1 MFLTI
6 LLLLQGSLNT
16 SFKSNKTIE
25 NPKKTEWKF
34 VKPFVN
40 IFKEKTSSYKLE
52 KNELSIQKYLGDPV
66 FFTSTDLMNKYSN
79 KKGNHI
85 FLGYVFS
92 LYSLL
97 KKKFGSFFSI
107 DVWNPYD
114 FRKLLWN
121 KIFFAFLI
129 VLFFEIPLNISFHT
143 TNQFSFVVIA
153 MVFCDMLI
161 NLNSAFYT
169 SGNLVVDRKIIVQH
183 YFSRFFAIDLL
194 TLVITLLTL
203 IFESSS
209 EMDFLQFSKL
219 LLYGNSKKLIK
230 IHKTLDEKY
239 KLYYRLAGVLE
250 IIEQICYSVFI
261 IHLFACGFYWV
272 SSLRKNFE
280 DDSWISEMGLTKES
294 WLKNYLFA
302 FYWSTIT
309 IMTVGY
315 GDVTPKNDWER
326 VFTILTAIG
335 GCGFFAFNVSTIGR
349 IFEKMN
355 RDNEQFR
362 ENNNIITKYMEKK
375 KINENM
381 QLKIKAYL
389 RHFWKE
395 EKIQDDEKQAQ
406 VIGHLTKS
414 LQLELLYE
422 ANSKIL
428 YGFPLFYSNF
438 SERTIKKSVHCLKE
452 LRFSPGDMIYDVFIL
467 II

>member
-1 MFLTI
+1 
-6 LLLLQGSLNT
+6 
-16 SFKSNKTIE
+16 
-25 NPKKTEWKF
+25 
-34 VKPFVN
+34 
-40 IFKEKTSSYKLE
+40 
-52 KNELSIQKYLGDPV
+52 
-66 FFTSTDLMNKYSN
+66 
-79 KKGNHI
+79 
-85 FLGYVFS
+85 
-92 LYSLL
+92 
-97 KKKFGSFFSI
+97 
-107 DVWNPYD
+107 
-114 FRKLLWN
+114 
-121 KIFFAFLI
+121 
-129 VLFFEIPLNISFHT
+129 
-143 TNQFSFVVIA
+143 
-153 MVFCDMLI
+153 
-161 NLNSAFYT
+161 
-169 SGNLVVDRKIIVQH
+169 
-183 YFSRFFAIDLL
+183 
-194 TLVITLLTL
+194 
-203 IFESSS
+203 
-209 EMDFLQFSKL
+209 
-219 LLYGNSKKLIK
+219 
-230 IHKTLDEKY
+230 
-239 KLYYRLAGVLE
+239 
-250 IIEQICYSVFI
+250 
-261 IHLFACGFYWV
+261 
-272 SSLRKNFE
+272 
-280 DDSWISEMGLTKES
+280 MGLTKES